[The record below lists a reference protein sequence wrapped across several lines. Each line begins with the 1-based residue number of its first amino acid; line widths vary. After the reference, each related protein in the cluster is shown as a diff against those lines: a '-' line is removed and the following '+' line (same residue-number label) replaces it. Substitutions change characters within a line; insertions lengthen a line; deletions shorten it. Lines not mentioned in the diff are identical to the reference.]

1 MPLSLR
7 EANQTEPSGFA
18 FCAQTDTVPV
28 RVEPRFLGL
37 KPRFQLCSAKVHIE
51 LFVVEIADKSVTLDG
66 GTRADIDP
74 FESPPTSTVRRA

>member
-7 EANQTEPSGFA
+7 EANRTEPSGFA
-18 FCAQTDTVPV
+18 FCAQTDTAPV

-37 KPRFQLCSAKVHIE
+37 KPRFQLCVAKVHIE

-66 GTRADIDP
+66 GTSADLEP